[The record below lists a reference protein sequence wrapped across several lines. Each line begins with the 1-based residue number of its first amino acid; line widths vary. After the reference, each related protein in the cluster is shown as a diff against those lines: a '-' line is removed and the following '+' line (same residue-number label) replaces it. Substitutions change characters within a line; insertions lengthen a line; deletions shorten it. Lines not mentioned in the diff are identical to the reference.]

1 MYKYT
6 LTEAYSEIYDHRKIE
21 ESFDNLR
28 FVDHMLPEHIEEVIE
43 ELVWEFRDYGHTLE
57 ESFEMIDYALED
69 EVICESYDQLIADVL
84 YEATITYG
92 KGDIAG
98 NQRRMAASI
107 AAKKQAAEAEQQ
119 AKQRRDARRERIRS
133 TARTVRNKLT
143 GPISSV
149 KQAVAGSAGGLA
161 KSAKALGGKVV
172 ERGQALLKGL
182 LRRGGKS
189 LAKTGKRM
197 MASGTKAAAAPAT
210 TRTARVAGRQV
221 TVTTEPTAET
231 GSKRRAV
238 GKAIRNVGR
247 SLKRMGKIKKAPT
260 VTTSNSEPTPEPT
273 PATPEPNALKI
284 RYKITPRLKPRKGSL
299 KTSSGDVID
308 IDGRKGAKINP
319 QIQGSDP
326 RVPSGP
332 SRFKSPRRAGIMSRP
347 ETATRRAIVQRKP
360 DVATKGTTG
369 SDVKTPASRKAL
381 PASTSGQPAVQRQQI
396 SARKAAAAKR
406 LADAAK
412 GRKSR
417 GVRFAAPGAVLSSQR
432 AGTGV
437 RERAAKFASQLEES
451 DYYNLIDFILED
463 IMNIGYAQDE
473 FEALDILE
481 SLTEDSVVDIAL
493 EYLND

>member
-1 MYKYT
+1 MSRYV

-43 ELVWEFRDYGHTLE
+43 ELVWEFRDYGNTLE

-107 AAKKQAAEAEQQ
+107 VAKKQAAEAEQQ

-182 LRRGGKS
+182 LRRGGKA
-189 LAKTGKRM
+189 LGGVGKRM
-197 MASGTKAAAAPAT
+197 MASGINASNAPAT
-210 TRTARVAGRQV
+210 TRSVNVGGRKV
-221 TVTTEPTAET
+221 TVTTEPSEKT
-231 GSKRRAV
+231 GSTRKTV
-238 GKAIRNVGR
+238 GRAIRRVGVALQR
-247 SLKRMGKIKKAPT
+247 KAGKRAAVARAEVGDAFAKPKALP
-260 VTTSNSEPTPEPT
+260 
-273 PATPEPNALKI
+273 PA
-284 RYKITPRLKPRKGSL
+284 
-299 KTSSGDVID
+299 
-308 IDGRKGAKINP
+308 
-319 QIQGSDP
+319 
-326 RVPSGP
+326 
-332 SRFKSPRRAGIMSRP
+332 RP
-347 ETATRRAIVQRKP
+347 ETATRRAIVQRKL
-360 DVATKGTTG
+360 DVAAKGTTG
-369 SDVKTPASRKAL
+369 SDVKSPASRKAL

-396 SARKAAAAKR
+396 SARKTEAAKK
-406 LADAAK
+406 LAKAAG
-412 GRKSR
+412 GRTAR

-437 RERAAKFASQLEES
+437 RERAAKFASQLKES
-451 DYYNLIDFILED
+451 DYYDLIDFILED

-473 FEALDILE
+473 SEALDILE

>member
-182 LRRGGKS
+182 LRRGGKA
-189 LAKTGKRM
+189 LGGVGKRM
-197 MASGTKAAAAPAT
+197 MASGINASNAPAT
-210 TRTARVAGRQV
+210 TRSVNVGGRKV
-221 TVTTEPTAET
+221 TVTTEPSEKT
-231 GSKRRAV
+231 GSTRKTV
-238 GKAIRNVGR
+238 GRAIRRVGVALQR
-247 SLKRMGKIKKAPT
+247 KAGKRAAAARAEVGDAFAEPKTPVSSLKRNVPG
-260 VTTSNSEPTPEPT
+260 
-273 PATPEPNALKI
+273 
-284 RYKITPRLKPRKGSL
+284 RKERA
-299 KTSSGDVID
+299 SSGGIVSS
-308 IDGRKGAKINP
+308 GARLAPEKQGPSQLGLLPPKGA
-319 QIQGSDP
+319 GTFT
-326 RVPSGP
+326 PSGNIR
-332 SRFKSPRRAGIMSRP
+332 SDSQRTFALAKAKRAG
-347 ETATRRAIVQRKP
+347 
-360 DVATKGTTG
+360 
-369 SDVKTPASRKAL
+369 RKAL
-381 PASTSGQPAVQRQQI
+381 EQLRRT
-396 SARKAAAAKR
+396 SARTQRVVAE
-406 LADAAK
+406 D
-412 GRKSR
+412 
-417 GVRFAAPGAVLSSQR
+417 FDVLFHYL
-432 AGTGV
+432 V
-437 RERAAKFASQLEES
+437 E
-451 DYYNLIDFILED
+451 DLIDY
-463 IMNIGYAQDE
+463 GYSSTIDE
-473 FEALDILE
+473 SYEYINTLDENTLIQII
-481 SLTEDSVVDIAL
+481 S
-493 EYLND
+493 EYLFE